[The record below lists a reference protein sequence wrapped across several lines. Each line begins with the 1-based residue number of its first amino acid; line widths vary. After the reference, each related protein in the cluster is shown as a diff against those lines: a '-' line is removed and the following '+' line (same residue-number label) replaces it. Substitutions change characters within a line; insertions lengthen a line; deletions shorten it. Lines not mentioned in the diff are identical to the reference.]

1 MTDTAFDKDAEGQYT
16 GDHLDD
22 SYPSPAVY
30 DNAAIEAAQA
40 AAPAITQT
48 YSTTATTV
56 AAATVAAVA
65 TTAATQTT
73 PYGYGSAAQAD
84 AIPVA
89 INALTADVLVLRK
102 LINEIVDILQ
112 LAGLAT

>member
-1 MTDTAFDKDAEGQYT
+1 MSVALAIR
-16 GDHLDD
+16 
-22 SYPSPAVY
+22 PASPTTF
-30 DNAAIEAAQA
+30 
-40 AAPAITQT
+40 TQT

-65 TTAATQTT
+65 TTAATDTT
-73 PYGYGSAAQAD
+73 PFGYASGAQAD

-102 LINEIVDILQ
+102 LLNSVIDALQ
-112 LAGLAT
+112 AAGISL